1 MENPPLR
8 VLFED
13 KHLLAVNKP
22 AGIVVEDGFH
32 KNTLELQAL
41 AYIKAKDQWPWKCFI
56 GVPHRIDR
64 PVTGVVLFSK
74 KRNVLKLL
82 VEQFK
87 HRELKKIYY
96 AIVEKRPAEAEA
108 ELVHWHRKNDEL
120 RKAEL
125 FDEEKEGTNRAR
137 LKYKVVGESPS
148 GVLLEVQLIT
158 GKFHQIRAQLAK
170 MGCPIVGDEK
180 YGSTQAYKP
189 TTIALHARRLEV
201 RHPVTGEQL
210 TITAPLPEDEVWR
223 SFAAL
228 GAAGDSAGT
237 N

>member
-1 MENPPLR
+1 MHYTELK

-22 AGIVVEDGFH
+22 AGIVVEDSHH
-32 KNTLELQAL
+32 KFSLETLAL
-41 AYIKAKDQWPWKCFI
+41 DYIKSKDQWPWKCFI

-64 PVTGVVLFSK
+64 PVTGAVLFAK
-74 KRNVLKLL
+74 KRSVLKLL

-96 AIVEKRPAEAEA
+96 AIVEKRPPQNED
-108 ELVHWHRKNDEL
+108 ELIHWHRKNDEL

-125 FDEEKEGTNRAR
+125 FDTEREGTNRAR
-137 LKYKVVGESPS
+137 LKYKVVSENDK

-170 MGCPIVGDEK
+170 AGCPIVGDET
-180 YGSTQAYKP
+180 YGGTQVYKP
-189 TTIALHARRLEV
+189 TTIALHARSLEL
-201 RHPVTGEQL
+201 RHPVTGEQVRVK
-210 TITAPLPEDEVWR
+210 APVPDDELWQ
-223 SFAAL
+223 SFASNIDDT
-228 GAAGDSAGT
+228 GQVG
-237 N
+237 

>member
-1 MENPPLR
+1 MHYTELK

-22 AGIVVEDGFH
+22 SGIVVEDGHH
-32 KNTLELQAL
+32 KFTLETLAL
-41 AYIKAKDQWPWKCFI
+41 DYIKSKDQWPWKCFI

-64 PVTGVVLFSK
+64 PVTGAVLFAK
-74 KRNVLKLL
+74 KRSVLKLL

-96 AIVEKRPAEAEA
+96 AIVEKRPALDED
-108 ELVHWHRKNDEL
+108 ELIHWHRKNDEL

-125 FDEEKEGTNRAR
+125 FDTELEGTHRAR
-137 LKYKVVGESPS
+137 LKYQVLAENDK

-170 MGCPIVGDEK
+170 AGCPIVGDET
-180 YGSTQAYKP
+180 YGGTKVYKP
-189 TTIALHARRLEV
+189 TTIALHARSLQL
-201 RHPVTGEQL
+201 RHPVTGEQVCVE
-210 TITAPLPEDEVWR
+210 APVPNDELWQ
-223 SFAAL
+223 SFATGINETA
-228 GAAGDSAGT
+228 
-237 N
+237 